1 MSEPPS
7 FGVVS
12 TWKVV
17 VKYYF
22 STEIFISLNSFS
34 ETVV

>member
-17 VKYYF
+17 VKYF
-22 STEIFISLNSFS
+22 STETFINLNLFS